1 MILLISYFRCQDQRE
16 NRCRL
21 KHGAGNQ
28 MTTPCQPPSG
38 QAVLPHHGQVV
49 PPPVHAAPP
58 LPPTKG
64 KIVPTTTG
72 PVAPLPPV
80 LENEVMYGYANGA
93 DIGIN
98 HILSFTDSLARLV
111 NVALRLPC

>member
-1 MILLISYFRCQDQRE
+1 MPSRR
-16 NRCRL
+16 RL

-28 MTTPCQPPSG
+28 MTTPCQPPPD

-49 PPPVHAAPP
+49 PPPVQAAPP
-58 LPPTKG
+58 LPPTHG
-64 KIVPTTTG
+64 KIVPTTPGQAVHPHIGPG

-98 HILSFTDSLARLV
+98 HILSFTDSLASLV